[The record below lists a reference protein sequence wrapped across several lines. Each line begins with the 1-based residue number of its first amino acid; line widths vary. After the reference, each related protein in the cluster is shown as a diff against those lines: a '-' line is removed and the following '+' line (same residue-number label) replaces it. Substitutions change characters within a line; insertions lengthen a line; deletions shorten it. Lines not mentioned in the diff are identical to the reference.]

1 MRICTKSPFNFA
13 DNLFST
19 STIYSIHVLE
29 QRKRDKSVSF
39 VNLVWC
45 MIWRYFWLEAI
56 AEKISWRFYN
66 QFFVCCITLTLQSH
80 VSILKKNYI
89 PSLIIYFICEKNVL
103 RVLVCRDSCL
113 PQKSSSIFRILKLWL
128 CFNGCRIFFP
138 LGLQFVLDTI
148 ISSGYCFD
156 INKIDQWLL
165 SYLIWRTKRSNS
177 ITISYIILHSLIK
190 LLRDRLLLILNCS
203 WCIM

>member
-1 MRICTKSPFNFA
+1 MANIVISQTHLVPLQRFA
-13 DNLFST
+13 NMYEKPIQLCRQFIFYQYHLFHPCS
-19 STIYSIHVLE
+19 
-29 QRKRDKSVSF
+29 RAKKKRDKSVSF

-80 VSILKKNYI
+80 VSILKKTYI

-128 CFNGCRIFFP
+128 CFNGCRNFFSF
-138 LGLQFVLDTI
+138 GTAV
-148 ISSGYCFD
+148 
-156 INKIDQWLL
+156 
-165 SYLIWRTKRSNS
+165 
-177 ITISYIILHSLIK
+177 
-190 LLRDRLLLILNCS
+190 CS
-203 WCIM
+203 WYNNIFRILFWH